1 MKDADLPAQPFL
13 PGLELVA
20 ALVDHTDDGKSNT
33 VEMFDALVV
42 YSVEHAREGARYIE
56 TQKRFRGQTFT
67 VRVMPANVKRAD
79 GRVVP
84 VLPGMR
90 ENLVEKALRKIAA
103 EDLGNLGVTDKD
115 GNAEVWVKF
124 TLHQLRRTLAEQ
136 GHEFKISQLVEAL
149 DVLQGAIMTYA
160 AAVPAP
166 TPTEE
171 GAIQSGILQTVVWRR
186 KKKGDQDGRE
196 YRVAAK
202 LHPLITKSI
211 LQRTFR
217 QIDFGRLMKP
227 KNELARW
234 LYMKLSHNYTQAS
247 ESDLFLYQGGN
258 KAAGYHLALSTII
271 RETGSSY
278 TQTRDALRAVRTAL
292 AILRKHD
299 VLLSKTWVGQDF
311 RGWAEEVTRGPAKGG
326 RPPVQDVVF
335 TLFPSLA
342 VIEDIIKA
350 NEKGRQMMRR
360 K

>member
-79 GRVVP
+79 GRVAP
-84 VLPGMR
+84 ILPGMR

-136 GHEFKISQLVEAL
+136 KHEFKISQLVEAL
-149 DVLQGAIMTYA
+149 EVLQGAVMTYTA
-160 AAVPAP
+160 DVPAT

-171 GAIQSGILQTVVWRR
+171 GAIKSGILQTVVWRR
-186 KKKGDQDGRE
+186 KKKGDEEGRE

-202 LHPLITKSI
+202 LHPLITRSI

-234 LYMKLSHNYTQAS
+234 LYTKLSHNYIQAS
-247 ESDLFLYQGGN
+247 EGDLFLYQGGN
-258 KAAGYHLALSTII
+258 KKAGYHLSLSTIV
-271 RETGSSY
+271 RETGSRY
-278 TQTRDALRAVRTAL
+278 AETHAALRAVRTAL
-292 AILRKHD
+292 TVLRKHD
-299 VLLSKTWVGQDF
+299 VLRATNWLGQPF
-311 RGWAEEVTRGPAKGG
+311 RGWEEEISYGPAKGG

-335 TLFPSLA
+335 TLFPSTA
-342 VIEDIIKA
+342 VIEDIIHA
-350 NEKGRQMMRR
+350 NEKARLMSRR